1 MNLTIKL
8 KMFLRTMK
16 FYVILIEQMKT
27 PWNLIFNKCAR
38 EIIGYDY
45 LRDTAL
51 NHAILEENPFTG
63 IYPTCSITILFKFSL
78 ANHATSDASASQI
91 FLLLWK
97 AISICELNS
106 FKVLQ
111 SFSSYLETF
120 WCFMSCKNDLRL
132 TTLGN

>member
-1 MNLTIKL
+1 
-8 KMFLRTMK
+8 MFLRTRK
-16 FYVILIEQMKT
+16 FSVILIENMKT
-27 PWNLIFNKCAR
+27 TSNLIFNKCAK
-38 EIIGYDY
+38 EIIGYVY
-45 LRDTAL
+45 LGDTEF

-63 IYPTCSITILFKFSL
+63 ISPTRSITVLFKFSL

-97 AISICELNS
+97 TISICELNS